1 MYNEFFGLKENP
13 FSISPDPQY
22 FYMSKGHI
30 EAFRHLL
37 KGITEGGSFVI
48 LTGEVGTGKTT
59 VSRRLMHVLA
69 PDTDFVMIYNTRLEP
84 QQLLAEICGGFH
96 IKTGPSASI
105 KELFDLIK
113 VHLEE
118 NFRTGKK
125 SIVMFDEAQLL
136 PFESL
141 EQLRLLTNLETDS
154 AKYLQVVLIGQPEL
168 QQRLESNELRQLAQ
182 RVTARYHLMP
192 LTRNDVDAYLRY
204 RMQVAGVI
212 QPVFAQSAV
221 KRIYRETGGVPRLI
235 NLLADRS
242 LTVAAE
248 LRRPWVTRG
257 IVAMA
262 SREILGLDSRRVK
275 GLFKAMALA
284 VSCAGLALGIAL
296 FSPAEAHYGWF
307 KRPVIKTVL
316 TEKVTDE
323 KAKQKI
329 EDDRKLFAQDTRQA
343 VSELSS
349 INDLYRVWG
358 YSSGG
363 QSLTCADASY
373 AGLACAYMS
382 GSLRD
387 MVRLQHPV
395 SARLY
400 DPKLRSEFYATVSSV
415 SPGGK
420 AELIVNGDRFEVAM
434 QYLEK
439 VWSGEYTLLYR
450 SVPGSEGQE
459 SVSPSDCK
467 QECVVWLRKSLSRAL
482 NIAEFKD
489 KKLSQRV
496 SELIRSFQQTRDLP
510 ADGKIG
516 LMTILLLNA
525 AGGAN
530 MPHLTE
536 SANGL

>member
-96 IKTGPSASI
+96 IKTEPSASI

-113 VHLEE
+113 VHLEQ
-118 NFRTGKK
+118 NFKTGKK

-275 GLFKAMALA
+275 GLFKATALA

-296 FSPAEAHYGWF
+296 YSPAEAHYGWF
-307 KRPVIKTVL
+307 KRPVVKTVL

-323 KAKQKI
+323 TAKQKI

-400 DPKLRSEFYATVSSV
+400 DP
-415 SPGGK
+415 
-420 AELIVNGDRFEVAM
+420 IVNGDRFSVDM
-434 QYLEK
+434 SYLQQ

-467 QECVVWLRKSLSRAL
+467 SECVTWLRKSLSRAL
-482 NIAEFKD
+482 NIAEFRD
-489 KKLSQRV
+489 KKLTQRV

-516 LMTILLLNA
+516 LLLNA